1 MDIRNPRPDET
12 GKIYNLW
19 QKCFNDPKPFADYLF
34 GKLYRYNNTICI
46 FEGESLLSALQIYY
60 HTAIFMGKTI
70 KTAYIAGVSTYPRE
84 RGKGYCSILMA
95 EAEKRLI
102 QEGIDII
109 TLIPFNFSFY
119 ERYGY
124 HCVSYLY
131 NYSVKSEN
139 NKKFKGT
146 PNGTQNETVLY
157 TDFIKQFDF
166 AFLRD
171 DKVFSEIYEDVT
183 VSGGSMYKTNGGYMY
198 MYPSP
203 EDIYVPEIIYENED
217 ALFFMLS
224 HINESGKNFTIRSGI
239 NLLPYFSETDV
250 KIEIKPHL
258 MVKELKPLGI
268 KTGFNNYIN
277 MLGWV

>member
-1 MDIRNPRPDET
+1 MEIRNPRPDET
-12 GKIYNLW
+12 QKIYDLW
-19 QKCFNDPKPFADYLF
+19 QECFNDPKPFADYLF
-34 GKLYRYNNTICI
+34 GKLYSLYNTICI

-60 HTAIFMGKTI
+60 HTAVFMGREI
-70 KTAYIAGVSTYPRE
+70 KAAYIAGVSTYPKE
-84 RGKGYCSILMA
+84 RGKGYCSLLMA

-102 QEGIDII
+102 QENIDII

-124 HCVSYLY
+124 HCVSYLFH
-131 NYSVKSEN
+131 YSVKGEN
-139 NKKFKGT
+139 NKRFSGSSH
-146 PNGTQNETVLY
+146 GAENEVKLHS
-157 TDFIKQFDF
+157 DFIKQFDF

-171 DKVFSEIYEDVT
+171 EKAFSEIFEDVN
-183 VSGGSMYKTNGGYMY
+183 VSGGNMYKTKGGYMY

-203 EDIYVPEIIYENED
+203 KEIYVPEIIYENED
-217 ALFFMLS
+217 TLFSMLS
-224 HINESGKNFTIRSGI
+224 YINESGKDFTIRSGI

-258 MVKELKPLGI
+258 MIKELKPLGI